1 MKKAFLVARLVL
13 GLIFFVFGLN
23 GFLHFLPQPP
33 LPEPGMKFVMA
44 LVESGYM
51 MNLVKGL
58 EVIAGAMLLTGYF
71 VPLALLIL
79 APIVVNIFLFHTVLV
94 PSLPMPILIVI
105 LGLTVAYEY
114 KENFKHV
121 LIAKK

>member
-23 GFLHFLPQPP
+23 GFLNFLPQPP
-33 LPEPGMKFVMA
+33 LPEAGMKFVMA
-44 LVESGYM
+44 LVDTGYM
-51 MNLVKGL
+51 MTAVKGL
-58 EVIAGAMLLTGYF
+58 EVLAGAMLLTGFF

-105 LGLTVAYEY
+105 LGLTVAYDY